1 MREILF
7 RGKRDENDEW
17 VFGDLIHEPWASC
30 IQVTEQV
37 IENNNIDIFKHINVR
52 RTHNFC
58 DNGKSCFFSCDF
70 EQIKSLCL

>member
-30 IQVTEQV
+30 IQVMEKEGAECNTE
-37 IENNNIDIFKHINVR
+37 
-52 RTHNFC
+52 
-58 DNGKSCFFSCDF
+58 
-70 EQIKSLCL
+70 